1 MGQRWP
7 AWTGRKAF
15 CSTESFVPPRWN
27 FNRGVSTPPIKI
39 LDFRQGS
46 FSSLPLTRRERAW
59 AAARRTGRKFGL
71 IGKGSRRRVI
81 PAKVKGGS
89 TKMAAASLLVCK
101 WEKSGLLRRSSLI
114 YVRNFGLYSS
124 TLYACKGCVIS
135 FRVKFINVELLA
147 RKINEK
153 LCTGFWIE
161 ERKRFSSHR
170 RLRNINSTL
179 FYYFFPPKLSC
190 KHVASS

>member
-1 MGQRWP
+1 MG
-7 AWTGRKAF
+7 GRSKA
-15 CSTESFVPPRWN
+15 
-27 FNRGVSTPPIKI
+27 
-39 LDFRQGS
+39 
-46 FSSLPLTRRERAW
+46 
-59 AAARRTGRKFGL
+59 GRKFGL

-135 FRVKFINVELLA
+135 FRAKFINVELLA